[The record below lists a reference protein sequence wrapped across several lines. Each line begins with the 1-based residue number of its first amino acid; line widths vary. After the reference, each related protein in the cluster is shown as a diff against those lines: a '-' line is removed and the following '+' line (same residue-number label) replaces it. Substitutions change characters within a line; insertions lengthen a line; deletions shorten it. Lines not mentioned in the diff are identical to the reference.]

1 MMKTL
6 YFSRV
11 QLRRDPSMKALQALL
26 LGNDEDKGQSQH
38 PGHHLVWS
46 LFADGPDRRRDFL
59 WREMEQPEPGAF
71 LILSARKPVDC
82 HSLFCIDEP
91 KLFAPVLVSG
101 DRLRFSLRVN
111 PVVCRFDPS
120 RGRSVKHDVV
130 MNALRAY
137 SVDKRAEY
145 RFTVMRE
152 QGFAWLE
159 RQAAKS
165 GFAIQ
170 QNEVQIDGYQQNRIP
185 RKGRGSEMSFS
196 TLDFEGVLE
205 VHDPTA
211 FLLSIARG
219 FGASKAYGCGL
230 MLIRR
235 V

>member
-1 MMKTL
+1 MMETR

-11 QLRRDPSMKALQALL
+11 QLRRDPSIKALQALL
-26 LGNDEDKGQSQH
+26 LGNDGDKGQSQH

-46 LFADGPDRRRDFL
+46 LFADRPDRRRDFL
-59 WREMEQPEPGAF
+59 WREMEQPELGTF

-91 KLFAPVLVSG
+91 KLFAPAIVAG
-101 DRLRFSLRVN
+101 DRLRFSLRAN
-111 PVVCRFDPS
+111 PVICRFDPS

-137 SVDKRAEY
+137 PVDKRTEY

-185 RKGRGSEMSFS
+185 RKGRRTEMSFS
-196 TLDFEGVLE
+196 MLDFEGVLE
-205 VHDPTA
+205 IRDPAA
-211 FLLSIARG
+211 FLSSIARG

-235 V
+235 A